1 MRLDGFGRTHWRLT
15 GWVAWAGWIAI
26 FAALGASSCE
36 SKQAA
41 GAPAETPSQTNAS
54 LFQVPQNQM
63 EHLKIVEVRK
73 AVWSPAVR
81 TTGTVDWD
89 ADHTT
94 QAITQVNGPIS
105 RLLVDTGAVVTAD
118 QPLLYVSSPD
128 VANAVATYKKARNRQ
143 DYSRKTLDRSK
154 DLLDH
159 KVIAVKDLEAA
170 EQDYNDASSE
180 VENDLQAL
188 KIFGVTQQEIDQA
201 RNQSV
206 AINPQLAVR
215 SPIAG
220 VIVQKLVTPGLV
232 IQAGTTACFTISDMS
247 TVWVWGHIYDRD
259 LEAVRAGDTVE
270 LTNVA
275 FRQTLSGTVNYIG
288 SLLDPATRTTPV
300 RIVTKNPSGL
310 LKKDMFVD
318 AVIHTKSGR
327 AVLAAP
333 TSAILRTDD
342 NLPFVYV
349 EVEPGKFGQRLV
361 TLGVQQGNDTELE
374 SGVKEGEKIVAEGA
388 VFLQFANTIQ

>member
-1 MRLDGFGRTHWRLT
+1 MRSRRWKLVGG
-15 GWVAWAGWIAI
+15 
-26 FAALGASSCE
+26 AALGGLIAVLAASSCQ
-36 SKQAA
+36 SKQA
-41 GAPAETPSQTNAS
+41 GAPVQTPQSTDAT

-63 EHLKIVEVRK
+63 EHLKIVEIHR

-94 QAITQVNGPIS
+94 QAITQVNGPIA

-128 VANAVATYKKARNRQ
+128 VANAFTAYRKARNRL
-143 DYSRKTLDRSK
+143 DYSRKTLARSK
-154 DLLDH
+154 DLLEH
-159 KVIAVKDLEAA
+159 KVIAQKDLEAA
-170 EQDYNDASSE
+170 EQDFNDASTE
-180 VENDLQAL
+180 VENGLQAL
-188 KIFGVTQQEIDQA
+188 RIFGVTQQEIDQA
-201 RNQSV
+201 QNQGV

-215 SPIAG
+215 SPISG
-220 VIVQKLVTPGLV
+220 VVVQKLVTPGLV

-259 LEAVRAGDTVE
+259 LESVRPGDTVE
-270 LTNVA
+270 LTNAA
-275 FRQTLSGTVNYIG
+275 FSQTLSGTVNYIG

-300 RIVTKNPSGL
+300 RIVTKNPRGL

-318 AVIHTKSGR
+318 AVIHTKSGHG
-327 AVLAAP
+327 VLAAP

-342 NLPFVYV
+342 NLPLVYV
-349 EVEPGKFGQRLV
+349 EVEPGKFAQRLV
-361 TLGVQQGNDTELE
+361 TIGIQQGAETELA
-374 SGVKEGEKIVAEGA
+374 SGAKEGEKIVAEGA
-388 VFLQFANTIQ
+388 LFLQFANGIQ

>member
-1 MRLDGFGRTHWRLT
+1 MRF
-15 GWVAWAGWIAI
+15 AG
-26 FAALGASSCE
+26 FAALVAALTTSSCQ
-36 SKQAA
+36 STQAPAAPPASPATTAAQA
-41 GAPAETPSQTNAS
+41 GAN

-63 EHLKIVEVRK
+63 EHLKIAEVHK

-94 QAITQVNGPIS
+94 QAITQVNGPIT
-105 RLLVDTGAVVTAD
+105 RLLVDTGAIVTAN

-128 VANAVATYKKARNRQ
+128 VASAVATYKKARNRM
-143 DYSRKTLDRSK
+143 DYSKKTLDRSK

-159 KVIAVKDLEAA
+159 KVIAQKDLEAA
-170 EQDYNDASSE
+170 EQDFNDASAE
-180 VENDLQAL
+180 LENDLQAL

-201 RNQSV
+201 QNQGA

-220 VIVQKLVTPGLV
+220 VVVQKLVTPGLV

-247 TVWVWGHIYDRD
+247 AVWVWGHIYDRD
-259 LEAVRAGDTVE
+259 LEAVRIGDTVE
-270 LTNVA
+270 MTNA
-275 FRQTLSGTVNYIG
+275 SFRRTLSGTVDYIG

-300 RIVTKNPSGL
+300 RVVTKNPAGL
-310 LKKDMFVD
+310 LKKDMFLD
-318 AVIHTKSGR
+318 AVIHTKSSR

-333 TSAILRTDD
+333 TSSILRTDD

-361 TLGVQQGNDTELE
+361 TLGVQQGNDTELS

-388 VFLQFANTIQ
+388 VFLQFANSIQ

>member
-1 MRLDGFGRTHWRLT
+1 MRLGGWRL
-15 GWVAWAGWIAI
+15 AGWSALAGLIAVL
-26 FAALGASSCE
+26 AESSCT
-36 SKQAA
+36 SKPAA
-41 GAPAETPSQTNAS
+41 SAAAETPSQSSAT

-63 EHLKIVEVRK
+63 AQLKIVEVHK

-94 QAITQVNGPIS
+94 QAITQVSGPIS
-105 RLLVDTGAVVTAD
+105 RLLVDTGAVVVAD
-118 QPLLYVSSPD
+118 QPLLYVASPD
-128 VANAVATYKKARNRQ
+128 VASAVAAYKKARNRL
-143 DYSRKTLDRSK
+143 DFARKTLNRSK
-154 DLLDH
+154 DLLEH
-159 KVIAVKDLEAA
+159 KVIAQKDLEAA
-170 EQDYNDASSE
+170 EQDYNDANSE

-201 RNQSV
+201 QNQVV

-259 LEAVRAGDTVE
+259 LESVRVGDTAE
-270 LTNVA
+270 LTNAA
-275 FRQTLSGTVNYIG
+275 FHQTFSGTVNYIG

-300 RIVTKNPSGL
+300 RIVTKNTAGL
-310 LKKDMFVD
+310 LKKDLFVD
-318 AVIHTKSGR
+318 AVIHTKSGHV
-327 AVLAAP
+327 VLAVP

-349 EVEPGKFGQRLV
+349 EVEPGKFAQRLV
-361 TLGVQQGNDTELE
+361 TLGVEQGTETELVG
-374 SGVKEGEKIVAEGA
+374 GVKEGEKIVAEGA
-388 VFLQFANTIQ
+388 LFLQFANSIQ

>member
-1 MRLDGFGRTHWRLT
+1 L
-15 GWVAWAGWIAI
+15 AGLIAVL
-26 FAALGASSCE
+26 AASSCAT
-36 SKQAA
+36 KQAA
-41 GAPAETPSQTNAS
+41 GVPAETQPQSSAA

-63 EHLKIVEVRK
+63 AQLRIVEVHRT
-73 AVWSPAVR
+73 VWSPAVR

-105 RLLVDTGAVVTAD
+105 RLLVDTGAVVAAD
-118 QPLLYVSSPD
+118 QPLLYVASPD
-128 VANAVATYKKARNRQ
+128 VASAVATYKKARNRL
-143 DYSRKTLDRSK
+143 DFARKTLDRSK

-159 KVIAVKDLEAA
+159 KVIAQKDLEAA
-170 EQDYNDASSE
+170 EQDYNDANAE

-201 RNQSV
+201 QNQGA

-220 VIVQKLVTPGLV
+220 VIVQKLVTPGLL

-259 LEAVRAGDTVE
+259 LEAMRIGDTVE
-270 LTNVA
+270 LTNAA
-275 FRQTLSGTVNYIG
+275 FHQTFSGTVNYIG

-300 RIVTKNPSGL
+300 RIVTKNTAGL
-310 LKKDMFVD
+310 LKKDLFVD
-318 AVIHTKSGR
+318 AVIHTKSGHV
-327 AVLAAP
+327 VLAVP

-349 EVEPGKFGQRLV
+349 EVEPGKFAQRLV
-361 TLGVQQGNDTELE
+361 TLGVEQGADTELV
-374 SGVKEGEKIVAEGA
+374 SGVKEHEKIVAEGA
-388 VFLQFANTIQ
+388 VFLQFANSIQ

>member
-1 MRLDGFGRTHWRLT
+1 MRLWAWRLP
-15 GWVAWAGWIAI
+15 GW
-26 FAALGASSCE
+26 AATVGLIGALAASSCAT
-36 SKQAA
+36 KQAA
-41 GAPAETPSQTNAS
+41 GVPAETSSQSNAT
-54 LFQVPQNQM
+54 LFQVPQNQLTQ
-63 EHLKIVEVRK
+63 LKIVEVRK
-73 AVWSPAVR
+73 AVWSPAVH

-105 RLLVDTGAVVTAD
+105 RLLVDTGAKVTAD
-118 QPLLYVSSPD
+118 QPLLYVASSD
-128 VANAVATYKKARNRQ
+128 VASAVAAYKKARNRL
-143 DYSRKTLDRSK
+143 DFSKKTLDRSK

-159 KVIAVKDLEAA
+159 KVIAQKDLEAA
-170 EQDYNDASSE
+170 QMDYNDATAE

-201 RNQSV
+201 QNQGV

-220 VIVQKLVTPGLV
+220 VVVQKLVTPGLV
-232 IQAGTTACFTISDMS
+232 IQAGTTACFTISDIS

-259 LEAVRAGDTVE
+259 LEAVRIGDTVE
-270 LTNVA
+270 LSNAA
-275 FRQTLSGTVNYIG
+275 FRQTLSGTVHYIG

-300 RIVTKNPSGL
+300 RIVTNNPAGL

-327 AVLAAP
+327 GVLAVP
-333 TSAILRTDD
+333 TSGILRTDD

-349 EVEPGKFGQRLV
+349 EVQPGKFAQRLV
-361 TLGVQQGNDTELE
+361 TIGVQQGTDTELVT
-374 SGVKEGEKIVAEGA
+374 GVGEGEKIVAEGA
-388 VFLQFANTIQ
+388 VFLQFANSIQ

>member
-1 MRLDGFGRTHWRLT
+1 MRFL
-15 GWVAWAGWIAI
+15 
-26 FAALGASSCE
+26 AALVCLIAALASSSCG
-36 SKQAA
+36 SKPAA
-41 GAPAETPSQTNAS
+41 AQPAATPSEADAT

-63 EHLKIVEVRK
+63 AHLKIAEVHK
-73 AVWSPAVR
+73 AAWSPVVR

-105 RLLVDTGAVVTAD
+105 KLLVDTGTMVKAD

-128 VANAVATYKKARNRQ
+128 AATAISTYKKARNRQ
-143 DYSRKTLDRSK
+143 DYSKKTLERSR

-201 RNQSV
+201 QKQGA
-206 AINPQLAVR
+206 AISPQLAVR

-220 VIVQKLVTPGLV
+220 MVVQKLVTPGLV
-232 IQAGTTACFTISDMS
+232 IQAGTTACFTISDIS

-259 LEAVRAGDTVE
+259 LEAVRTGDTVE
-270 LTNVA
+270 LTNAA
-275 FRQTLSGTVNYIG
+275 FHQTVSGTVNYIG
-288 SLLDPATRTTPV
+288 SLLDPATRTTSV
-300 RIVTKNPSGL
+300 RIVTKNPAEL

-318 AVIHTKSGR
+318 AVIRTRTVRS
-327 AVLAAP
+327 VLAAP
-333 TSAILRTDD
+333 TSALLRTDD

-349 EVEPGKFGQRLV
+349 EVSAGKFGQRLV
-361 TLGVQQGNDTELE
+361 TLGAQQGSETELT

>member
-1 MRLDGFGRTHWRLT
+1 ML
-15 GWVAWAGWIAI
+15 A
-26 FAALGASSCE
+26 ASSCS

-41 GAPAETPSQTNAS
+41 GAPPETASQAGAN

-63 EHLKIVEVRK
+63 AQLKIVQVHA

-105 RLLVDTGAVVTAD
+105 RLLVDTGAAVTAD

-128 VANAVATYKKARNRQ
+128 VANAVATYKKARNRL
-143 DYSRKTLDRSK
+143 DYSRKTLARSK

-159 KVIAVKDLEAA
+159 KVIAQKDLEAA
-170 EQDYNDASSE
+170 EQDYNDASAE

-201 RNQSV
+201 QNQGV

-220 VIVQKLVTPGLV
+220 VVVQKLVTPGLV
-232 IQAGTTACFTISDMS
+232 IQAGTTACFTISDIS

-259 LEAVRAGDTVE
+259 LEAVRTGDAVE
-270 LTNVA
+270 LTNAA
-275 FRQTLSGTVNYIG
+275 FRGTFSGTVNYIG
-288 SLLDPATRTTPV
+288 ALLDPATRTTPV
-300 RIVTKNPSGL
+300 RIVTKNPAGL

-327 AVLAAP
+327 GVLAVP

-349 EVEPGKFGQRLV
+349 EVEPRRFAQRLV
-361 TLGVQQGNDTELE
+361 TIGVEQGAETALE
-374 SGVKEGEKIVAEGA
+374 SGVKEGEKLVAEGA
-388 VFLQFANTIQ
+388 VFLQFAIGIQ

>member
-1 MRLDGFGRTHWRLT
+1 MKLGG
-15 GWVAWAGWIAI
+15 GAMAGW
-26 FAALGASSCE
+26 AALAGLGAVLASCSCA

-41 GAPAETPSQTNAS
+41 GAPADTPSSQTSAA

-63 EHLKIVEVRK
+63 EHLKIAEAHK
-73 AVWSPAVR
+73 ALWSPAVR

-105 RLLVDTGAVVTAD
+105 RLLVDTGTMVTAD
-118 QPLLYVSSPD
+118 QALLYVSSPD
-128 VANAVATYKKARNRQ
+128 VAAAVATYKKARNRQ
-143 DYSRKTLDRSK
+143 DYSKKTLDRSK
-154 DLLDH
+154 DLLEH
-159 KVIAVKDLEAA
+159 KVIAQKDLEAA
-170 EQDYNDASSE
+170 EQDYNDAGAE

-201 RNQSV
+201 RTQGV
-206 AINPQLAVR
+206 AINPELAVR

-220 VIVQKLVTPGLV
+220 TVVQKLVTPGLL

-259 LEAVRAGDTVE
+259 LESVRTGDSVD
-270 LTNVA
+270 LTNPA
-275 FRQTLSGTVNYIG
+275 FHQTFSGMVDYIG
-288 SLLDPATRTTPV
+288 ALLDPATRTTPV
-300 RIVTKNPSGL
+300 RIVTKNPGRL

-327 AVLAAP
+327 TVLAAP

-349 EVEPGKFGQRLV
+349 EVEPGKFAQRLV
-361 TLGVQQGNDTELE
+361 TLGVQQGDETELLT
-374 SGVKEGEKIVAEGA
+374 GVKEGEKIVAEGA
-388 VFLQFANTIQ
+388 VFLQFANAIQ